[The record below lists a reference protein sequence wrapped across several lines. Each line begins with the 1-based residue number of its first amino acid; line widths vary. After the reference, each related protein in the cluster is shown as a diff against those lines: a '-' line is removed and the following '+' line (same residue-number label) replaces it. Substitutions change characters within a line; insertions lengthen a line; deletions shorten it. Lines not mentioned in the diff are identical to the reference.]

1 MPTRPSKPLSFRSVL
16 EWILLRPWVSVAC
29 FVLISLLFAL
39 QIPKLSFRTSIY
51 DLLIEN
57 LSDSIR
63 YQNARKVFGSD
74 EIIQVVVKADDV
86 FDTATFRKI
95 EILSETFSRIEG
107 VKRIISLPGI
117 RQKVDPQKE
126 WTIDQFADVILPVD
140 LFKKNLISADR
151 KVSAITLIL
160 ESEAAHESVIGK
172 INDIIDKDAG
182 TLSLYQIGMP
192 LVSQALV
199 KYTIKDFQTLPVL
212 TLALITLTLFV
223 LFRKP
228 GCVLPALIVVIIALT
243 WTFGLMALL
252 QVPLSL
258 LTMIVP
264 VFLIAVGTAYCLH
277 VIAEYDSNARLA
289 QTANEAVM
297 ATFAHSALP
306 CILAVVT
313 TLFGVGSLF
322 VNRIRAV
329 HEFALFAC
337 FGLGSLLLVLLLLL
351 PAVLVLIPLSSQ
363 RNKGGRPVDKWLDR
377 ILDMTI
383 GLSLNRQKAVFI
395 TIGILSLLAVVGAFF
410 IQVESNPFE
419 FFKKNI
425 PIRRNFDDI
434 HQKLSGSFAIR
445 VILESRQDYYF
456 EDPQHISEIKRFQE
470 YLETL
475 RGIDK
480 TISFAD
486 YVMLVHYALNKYD
499 PKYYVIPLEAFE
511 TRMAINNYKGLLGEE
526 LYSPFM
532 TPELSKANILMLTHI
547 SSSRDFIKIR
557 DEILTRAQQTLPE
570 HLSVDVTGFG
580 VAVSASSHLLVS
592 GQMKSVLLGLML
604 IFGIMFLMFL
614 SAKVG
619 LIALLP
625 NCFPIIMNL
634 GIMGWMGIRL
644 STSTSLVAS
653 IAIGLA
659 VDDTIHY
666 LHRYNH
672 EFKKDLNKDRAL
684 RDTVKSVGKPI
695 IFTTLTISIGFF
707 VLMFSH
713 FKPTAIF
720 GFLMVI
726 TMLTA
731 LIGDLILLPAL
742 MRHVELVTAW
752 DLLKLMPTMAGM
764 STGVAH
770 ELNQPLNAIK
780 MGSDFL
786 KMLIAQKA
794 KIKEEHL
801 IQVVNEIGNQVDR
814 ASAIINRLQTFGQR
828 SDFARQAVNINDAV
842 KDVMAIVS
850 HQLSLDDIEVKLEL
864 DADPVPIIGH
874 RNRLGQVICNLVFNA
889 QEAINEKK
897 KAAGG
902 AGQAVI
908 RIRSSSEDDSV
919 ILSVSDTGIGI
930 PASDLG
936 RIYEPFFSTKA
947 SGTGQGKGLG
957 LSISHQIV
965 KDYGGRIDVAS
976 NQQRGTTF
984 TITFPGAG
992 S

>member
-1 MPTRPSKPLSFRSVL
+1 MPTRPSKPYFFRSAL
-16 EWILLRPWVSVAC
+16 EWILSRPWASVTC
-29 FVLISLLFAL
+29 FVLISLFFAV

-51 DLLIEN
+51 DLLIED
-57 LSDSIR
+57 LSDSVR
-63 YQNARKVFGSD
+63 YQKAKEVFGSD
-74 EIIQVVVKADDV
+74 EMIRVAVKADNI
-86 FDTATFRKI
+86 FDPATFAKI
-95 EILSETFSRIEG
+95 EILSDALSKIEG
-107 VKRIISLPGI
+107 VKRVISLPDI
-117 RQKVDPQKE
+117 RQKVDPGRN
-126 WTIDQFADVILPVD
+126 WTIDQFAKAISPVE
-140 LFKKNLISADR
+140 LFKKNLISADQ
-151 KVSAITLIL
+151 KVSAITLFL
-160 ESEAAHESVIGK
+160 ESEAAHENVIKK
-172 INDIIDKDAG
+172 INDIIDKDSG

-199 KYTIKDFQTLPVL
+199 KYTIKDFQTLPIL

-228 GCVLPALIVVIIALT
+228 GRVLLVLMVVITVLI
-243 WTFGLMALL
+243 WTFGLMALVR
-252 QVPLSL
+252 VPLSL

-277 VIAEYDSNARLA
+277 VMSEYISNAGLA
-289 QTANEAVM
+289 GTEKEAVV
-297 ATFAHSALP
+297 ATFANSALP
-306 CILAVVT
+306 CTLAVVT

-322 VNRIRAV
+322 VNRIRAID
-329 HEFALFAC
+329 EFALFTC

-351 PAVLVLIPLSSQ
+351 PAVLVLIPLPSQ
-363 RNKGGRPVDKWLDR
+363 NDQRVYGIGRLLDR
-377 ILDMTI
+377 ILDLIISI
-383 GLSLNRQKAVFI
+383 GLKHQKAAFLS
-395 TIGILSLLAVVGAFF
+395 IGILSLLAVAGIFF
-410 IQVESNPFE
+410 LQVEINPFE
-419 FFKKNI
+419 YFKKDI
-425 PIRRNFDDI
+425 PIRRNFDDS
-434 HQKLSGSFAIR
+434 HRKLSGSFAIN
-445 VILESRQDYYF
+445 VIMESRQDYYF
-456 EDPQHISEIKRFQE
+456 EDSQHISEIKRFQD

-475 RGIDK
+475 HGVDK
-480 TISFAD
+480 AISFAD

-499 PKYYVIPLEAFE
+499 PKYYVIPQQAFE

-526 LYSPFM
+526 LYSAFM
-532 TPELSKANILMLTHI
+532 TPELSKANILVLTHI
-547 SSSRDFIKIR
+547 SSSKDFLQIR
-557 DEILTRAQQTLPE
+557 DEILARAQQDLPE
-570 HLSVDVTGFG
+570 HLSVEVTGFG

-666 LHRYNH
+666 LHRYNR

-752 DLLKLMPTMAGM
+752 DLLKLMPSVAGM

-786 KMLIAQKA
+786 KMMIAQKT
-794 KIKEEHL
+794 KIKEAHL
-801 IQVVNEIGNQVDR
+801 IEVVNEIGNQVDR
-814 ASAIINRLQTFGQR
+814 ASTIINRLRAFGQQ
-828 SDFARQAVNINDAV
+828 SEFSRQTVNINDPV
-842 KDVMAIVS
+842 KDVMAIVR

-864 DADPVPIIGH
+864 DKDPPPISGH
-874 RNRLGQVICNLVFNA
+874 RNRLGQVIYNLLLNA

-897 KAAGG
+897 KAGG
-902 AGQAVI
+902 GDGQALI
-908 RIRSSSEDDSV
+908 RIRSSSEGDKV
-919 ILSVSDTGIGI
+919 ILSVSDTGAGI
-930 PASDLG
+930 PASHLG

-947 SGTGQGKGLG
+947 TGQGKGIG
-957 LSISHQIV
+957 LSISNQIV
-965 KDYGGRIDVAS
+965 KDYGGRIDVESMERQGA
-976 NQQRGTTF
+976 TF
-984 TITFPGAG
+984 TITFPVAG
-992 S
+992 R

>member
-1 MPTRPSKPLSFRSVL
+1 MPTRPLKPYSFRPVL
-16 EWILLRPWVSVAC
+16 EWILLRPWVSIAC
-29 FVLISLLFAL
+29 FVLISLFFVL
-39 QIPKLSFRTSIY
+39 QIPRLSFKTSIY

-63 YQNARKVFGSD
+63 YQRAKKVFGSD
-74 EIIQVVVKADDV
+74 EIIQVVVKADNI
-86 FDTATFRKI
+86 FDSATFRKI
-95 EILSETFSRIEG
+95 ELLSEAFSKIEG
-107 VKRIISLPGI
+107 VKRSISLPAI
-117 RQKVDPQKE
+117 RQKIDPQKD
-126 WTIDQFADVILPVD
+126 WTIDQFAEVLLPVD
-140 LFKKNLISADR
+140 LLKKNLLSADH
-151 KVSAITLIL
+151 KASAITLIL
-160 ESEAAHESVIGK
+160 ESEAAHESVIAK
-172 INDIIDKDAG
+172 INDIIDKDTG
-182 TLSLYQIGMP
+182 TLSIYQIGMP

-199 KYTIKDFQTLPVL
+199 KYTIKDFQTLPAL

-228 GCVLPALIVVIIALT
+228 SCVLPALMVVIIALT

-252 QVPLSL
+252 QVPLSV

-277 VIAEYDSNARLA
+277 VIAEYRTNAQAARA
-289 QTANEAVM
+289 AKEAVM
-297 ATFAHSALP
+297 STFASSALP
-306 CILAVVT
+306 CTLAVVT
-313 TLFGVGSLF
+313 TMFGVGSLF
-322 VNRIRAV
+322 VNHIRAI

-351 PAVLVLIPLSSQ
+351 PAVLVLIPLPSQ
-363 RNKGGRPVDKWLDR
+363 NKPAASGTGQWLDR
-377 ILDMTI
+377 ILDLTI
-383 GLSLNRQKAVFI
+383 GLSLNRQKAVFM
-395 TIGILSLLAVVGAFF
+395 TIGILSLLAAAGIFF
-410 IQVESNPFE
+410 IQVETNPFQY
-419 FFKKNI
+419 FKKNI

-434 HQKLSGSFAIR
+434 HQKLSGSFAIS
-445 VILESRQDYYF
+445 VILESRLDDYF

-480 TISFAD
+480 TVSFAD
-486 YVMLVHYALNKYD
+486 YVMLVHYALNQYD
-499 PKYYVIPLEAFE
+499 PKYYVIPQEAFE
-511 TRMAINNYKGLLGEE
+511 ARMAINNYKGLLGEE

-532 TPELSKANILMLTHI
+532 TPELSKASILALTHI
-547 SSSRDFIKIR
+547 SSSRDLISIR
-557 DEILTRAQQTLPE
+557 DEILTRAQQLLPE
-570 HLSVDVTGFG
+570 NLSVEVTGFG

-592 GQMKSVLLGLML
+592 GQMKSLMLGLLL

-625 NCFPIIMNL
+625 NCFPIIINL
-634 GIMGWMGIRL
+634 GMMGWMGIRL

-666 LHRYNH
+666 LHRYNR

-684 RDTVKSVGKPI
+684 RDTVRSVGKPI
-695 IFTTLTISIGFF
+695 VFTTLTISIGFF

-726 TMLTA
+726 TMLSA

-786 KMLIAQKA
+786 KMMIAQKA
-794 KIKEEHL
+794 KIKEAHL
-801 IQVVNEIGNQVDR
+801 IQVADEIGNQVDR
-814 ASAIINRLQTFGQR
+814 ASAIINRLQTFGQG
-828 SDFARQAVNINDAV
+828 SDFTRQTVNINDAV

-850 HQLSLDDIEVKLEL
+850 HQLSLDNIEVKQEL
-864 DADPVPIIGH
+864 DEDLPPIIGH
-874 RNRLGQVICNLVFNA
+874 RGRLGQVIYNLVFNA
-889 QEAINEKK
+889 QEAIDAKK
-897 KAAGG
+897 KAGAGD
-902 AGQAVI
+902 GQAVI
-908 RIRSSSEDDSV
+908 RIRSFSEGDRV
-919 ILSVSDTGIGI
+919 ILSVSDSGIGI
-930 PASDLG
+930 PAAHLG

-947 SGTGQGKGLG
+947 TGQGKGLG

-965 KDYGGRIDVAS
+965 KDYGGRMDVES
-976 NQQRGTTF
+976 EKGQGTTF
-984 TITFPGAG
+984 SITFPGARR
-992 S
+992 

>member
-1 MPTRPSKPLSFRSVL
+1 MPIRPSKPLSLRSVL
-16 EWILLRPWVSVAC
+16 EWILLRPWISVAC
-29 FVLISLLFAL
+29 FALISLFFAL

-57 LSDSIR
+57 LPDTIQ
-63 YQNARKVFGSD
+63 YQKARNVFGSD
-74 EIIQVVVKADDV
+74 EMIQVVVKADNI

-95 EILSETFSRIEG
+95 EMLSEAFSQIQG
-107 VKRIISLPGI
+107 VKRSISLPDI
-117 RQKVDPQKE
+117 WQKVDPGRK
-126 WTIDQFADVILPVD
+126 WTIDQFAEVISPVD

-151 KVSAITLIL
+151 KVTAITLIL
-160 ESEAAHESVIGK
+160 ESEAAHESVIAK
-172 INDIIDKDAG
+172 INDIINKDAG
-182 TLSLYQIGMP
+182 SLTLYQIGMP

-199 KYTIKDFQTLPVL
+199 KYTIKDFQTLPIL
-212 TLALITLTLFV
+212 TLVLITLTLFV

-228 GCVLPALIVVIIALT
+228 GSVLPALMVVIIVLI
-243 WTFGLMALL
+243 WTFGFMALL

-277 VIAEYDSNARLA
+277 VISGYNSNARLA
-289 QTANEAVM
+289 KTANEAVM
-297 ATFAHSALP
+297 ATFVNSALP
-306 CILAVVT
+306 CTLAVVT

-322 VNRIRAV
+322 VNHIRAIQ
-329 HEFALFAC
+329 EFALFAC

-351 PAVLVLIPLSSQ
+351 PAVLALMPLPSQ
-363 RNKGGRPVDKWLDR
+363 KSQGFSIIDKWLDR

-383 GLSLNRQKAVFI
+383 RLSLNRQKTVFM
-395 TIGILSLLAVVGAFF
+395 TIGILSLLAVAGTFF

-419 FFKKNI
+419 YFKKNI

-434 HQKLSGSFAIR
+434 HQKLSGSFPIS
-445 VILESRQDYYF
+445 VILESRQDDYF
-456 EDPQHISEIKRFQE
+456 EDPQHISEIKHLQQ
-470 YLETL
+470 YIETL
-475 RGIDK
+475 PGVDK
-480 TISFAD
+480 TVSFAD
-486 YVMLVHYALNKYD
+486 YVTLVHYALNKYD
-499 PKYYVIPLEAFE
+499 PKYYMIPREPFE

-526 LYSPFM
+526 LYSAFM
-532 TPELSKANILMLTHI
+532 TPELNKANILALTHI
-547 SSSRDFIKIR
+547 SSSRDFLRIR
-557 DEILTRAQQTLPE
+557 DEILAHASKNLPE
-570 HLSVDVTGFG
+570 PLSLEVTGFG

-592 GQMKSVLLGLML
+592 GQMKSVLLGLLL

-614 SAKVG
+614 SGKVG

-634 GIMGWMGIRL
+634 GIMGWLGIRL

-672 EFKKDLNKDRAL
+672 EFKKDLDKDRAL
-684 RDTVKSVGKPI
+684 RDTVKSIGKPI
-695 IFTTLTISIGFF
+695 IFTTLTIGIGFF

-731 LIGDLILLPAL
+731 LMGDLILLPAL

-786 KMLIAQKA
+786 KMMIAQKG
-794 KIKEEHL
+794 KIKEAHL
-801 IQVVNEIGNQVDR
+801 IEVVDEIGNQVDR
-814 ASAIINRLQTFGQR
+814 ASVMINRLQTIGQR
-828 SDFARQAVNINDAV
+828 SDFSRQTVNINDAV
-842 KDVMAIVS
+842 RDVIAIVG
-850 HQLSLDDIEVKLEL
+850 HQLGLDNIEIKLEL
-864 DADPVPIIGH
+864 DEKTPPIIGH
-874 RNRLGQVICNLVFNA
+874 RSRLGQVIYNLLLNA
-889 QEAINEKK
+889 QEAINERKK
-897 KAAGG
+897 SGDG
-902 AGQAVI
+902 TGQAVI
-908 RIRSSSEDDSV
+908 RIRSSAGGDSV

-930 PASDLG
+930 PASNLG
-936 RIYEPFFSTKA
+936 RIYEPFFSTGA
-947 SGTGQGKGLG
+947 TGQGKGLG
-957 LSISHQIV
+957 LSISRQIV
-965 KDYGGRIDVAS
+965 KDYGGRIDVES
-976 NQQRGTTF
+976 KEHQGTTF
-984 TITFPGAG
+984 TLTFRAAR
-992 S
+992 

>member
-1 MPTRPSKPLSFRSVL
+1 MPTRPSKPLSFRSALDGVL
-16 EWILLRPWVSVAC
+16 SRPWVSVAC
-29 FVLISLLFAL
+29 FALISLFFAL

-63 YQNARKVFGSD
+63 YQRAKKVFGSD
-74 EIIQVVVKADDV
+74 EIIRVVVKADDI
-86 FDTATFRKI
+86 FDPATFTKI
-95 EILSETFSRIEG
+95 EILSEAFSKIEG
-107 VKRIISLPGI
+107 VRRVISLPGI
-117 RQKVDPQKE
+117 RQKIDPGRS
-126 WTIDQFADVILPVD
+126 WTIDQFAKVTSPVD

-160 ESEAAHESVIGK
+160 ESEAVQESVIEK
-172 INDIIDKDAG
+172 INDIIDKDSG

-199 KYTIKDFQTLPVL
+199 RYTIKDFQTLPVF
-212 TLALITLTLFV
+212 TLVLITLTLFV
-223 LFRKP
+223 LFRRP
-228 GCVLPALIVVIIALT
+228 GRVLLALMVIIIVLT

-277 VIAEYDSNARLA
+277 VISEYISNARLA
-289 QTANEAVM
+289 QTANEAVI
-297 ATFAHSALP
+297 ATFANSALP
-306 CILAVVT
+306 CTLAVVT

-322 VNRIRAV
+322 VNRIRAIQ
-329 HEFALFAC
+329 EFALFAC

-351 PAVLVLIPLSSQ
+351 PAVLVLIPLPSQ
-363 RNKGGRPVDKWLDR
+363 KKQGVTGIDKLLDR
-377 ILDMTI
+377 GLDTII
-383 GLSLNRQKAVFI
+383 GLSLKHQKAAFMS
-395 TIGILSLLAVVGAFF
+395 IGILSLLAVVGIFF
-410 IQVESNPFE
+410 IQVETNPFE
-419 FFKKNI
+419 YFKKDI

-434 HQKLSGSFAIR
+434 YQKLSGSFAVS
-445 VILESRQDYYF
+445 VIMESRQDYYF

-475 RGIDK
+475 HAVDK

-499 PKYYVIPLEAFE
+499 SKYYLIPQEAFE

-532 TPELSKANILMLTHI
+532 TPELNKANILMLTHI
-547 SSSRDFIKIR
+547 SSSKDFLKIR
-557 DEILTRAQQTLPE
+557 DAILTHAQQNLPE
-570 HLSVDVTGFG
+570 HLAVEVTGFG
-580 VAVSASSHLLVS
+580 VAIAASSHLLVA
-592 GQMKSVLLGLML
+592 GQLKSILFGVIL

-614 SAKVG
+614 SGKVG
-619 LIALLP
+619 LIAVLP
-625 NCFPIIMNL
+625 NCFPIIMNF

-644 STSTSLVAS
+644 SPSTSLIAS

-666 LHRYNH
+666 LHRYNR
-672 EFKKDLNKDRAL
+672 EFKKDLDKDRAL
-684 RDTVKSVGKPI
+684 RDTIKSVGKPI
-695 IFTTLTISIGFF
+695 VFTTLTISIGFF

-713 FKPTAIF
+713 FKPTAVF

-752 DLLKLMPTMAGM
+752 DLLKLMPAMGGM
-764 STGVAH
+764 SSGVAH

-786 KMLIAQKA
+786 KMMIAQKA
-794 KIKEEHL
+794 KIKEVHL

-814 ASAIINRLQTFGQR
+814 ASAIINRLRAFGQR
-828 SDFARQAVNINDAV
+828 PDFAKQTVNINDPV

-850 HQLSLDDIEVKLEL
+850 HQLSLDNIEIKLEL
-864 DADPVPIIGH
+864 DEDLPPIIGH
-874 RNRLGQVICNLVFNA
+874 PNRLGQLVYNLLSNA
-889 QEAINEKK
+889 HEAINERKK
-897 KAAGG
+897 VGDG
-902 AGQAVI
+902 AEQHVI
-908 RIRSSSEDDSV
+908 RVRSFSEGDKV
-919 ILSVSDTGIGI
+919 LLSVSDTGIGI
-930 PASDLG
+930 SASNCG

-947 SGTGQGKGLG
+947 TGQGKGLG
-957 LSISHQIV
+957 LSISNQIV
-965 KDYGGRIDVAS
+965 KGFGGRIDVES
-976 NQQRGTTF
+976 KEYRGATF
-984 TITFPGAG
+984 KVTFPCARR
-992 S
+992 